1 MHRRRALQLMM
12 GSLGL
17 TSFNQVFGSAAF
29 LSAVSATQAA
39 PPVLSD
45 DDQKL
50 LDQIGEVII
59 PTTEDSPGAKA
70 AGIGAFMQAIVCD
83 YYNLEEQKIFLL
95 GLTQFRSFT
104 LESKGSPFPELNDEQ
119 KVDTLFELERRG
131 TENRYYQMIKQLTVW
146 GYFSSEIGT
155 KKALRFN
162 PIPGRY
168 DGSVEIEPGTKAWAN
183 LIS

>member
-12 GSLGL
+12 ASLGL
-17 TSFNQVFGSAAF
+17 TSLTQVFGATAF
-29 LSAVSATQAA
+29 LSAASATTAVR
-39 PPVLSD
+39 PVLSD

-70 AGIGAFMQAIVCD
+70 AGVGAFMQAIVSN
-83 YYNLEEQKIFLL
+83 YYDLEDKKTFLL
-95 GLTQFRSFT
+95 GLTQFRDFS
-104 LESKGSPFPELNDEQ
+104 LKSRGSTFYELNDEQ
-119 KVDTLFELERRG
+119 KVDTLLELERTA

-146 GYFSSEIGT
+146 GYFSSEIGA
-155 KKALRFN
+155 KQALRFN

-168 DGSVEIEPGTKAWAN
+168 DGSVDIEPGTKAWAN